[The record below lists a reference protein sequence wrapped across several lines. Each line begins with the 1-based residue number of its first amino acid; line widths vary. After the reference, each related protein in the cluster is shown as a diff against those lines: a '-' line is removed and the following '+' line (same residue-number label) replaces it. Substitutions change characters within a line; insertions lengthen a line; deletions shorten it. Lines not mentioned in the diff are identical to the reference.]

1 MGQSQ
6 PEIGLGLLYLQD
18 LRARMQGVRQL
29 GEGAMRQLVP
39 EHWHAVLDE
48 GENSVAVIV
57 QHLSGN
63 MHSRWGNFLQAD
75 GEAGSRNRDA
85 EFEDA
90 GLTQGQLWAH
100 WDAGWAVFQGVLDQL
115 QPEDL
120 KGTLS
125 IRGEVH
131 TVLAAIQR
139 QLSHYSG
146 HVYQIVLLSRHWA
159 GADWQTLSI
168 ARGQSAEFN
177 RLKMGETG
185 QESG

>member
-1 MGQSQ
+1 MNQ
-6 PEIGLGLLYLQD
+6 PGAGYEFGLLYLQD
-18 LRARMQGVRQL
+18 LRERVQGLRAL
-29 GEGAMRQLVP
+29 GEGAMSQLSP
-39 EHWHAVLDE
+39 EHWQAALGRD
-48 GENSVAVIV
+48 ENSVAVII

-63 MHSRWGNFLQAD
+63 MHSRWSNFLMAD
-75 GEAGSRNRDA
+75 GESGSRNRDA

-90 GLTQGQLWAH
+90 GLTPGQLLVR
-100 WDAGWAVFQGVLDQL
+100 WDAGWAVCQGELEKL
-115 QPEDL
+115 QPQDL
-120 KGTLS
+120 TRTLS
-125 IRGEVH
+125 IRGEAH
-131 TVLAAIQR
+131 TVLGAIQR

-146 HVYQIVLLSRHWA
+146 HVYQIVLLARHWV

>member
-1 MGQSQ
+1 MDQTQ
-6 PEIGLGLLYLQD
+6 PELEFGLLYLQD
-18 LRARMQGVRQL
+18 VQVRVQGVREL
-29 GEGAMRQLVP
+29 GEVAMRQLSP
-39 EHWHAVLDE
+39 EYWHAVLGE
-48 GENSVAVIV
+48 GENSVTVIF

-63 MHSRWGNFLQAD
+63 MHSRWENFLKTD
-75 GEAGSRNRDA
+75 GESRSRNRDA

-90 GLTQGQLWAH
+90 GLTPEQLWAR
-100 WDAGWAVFQGVLDQL
+100 WDAGWAVFQGALDQL

-120 KGTLS
+120 TRTLS

-139 QLSHYSG
+139 QLCHYSG
-146 HVYQIVLLSRHWA
+146 HMYQIVLLARHWA
-159 GADWQTLSI
+159 GADWRTLSI
-168 ARGQSAEFN
+168 TRGQSAEFN

>member
-1 MGQSQ
+1 
-6 PEIGLGLLYLQD
+6 
-18 LRARMQGVRQL
+18 
-29 GEGAMRQLVP
+29 MRQLLP
-39 EHWHAVLDE
+39 GHWHWHAVLGE

-63 MHSRWGNFLQAD
+63 MHSRWSNFLTAD
-75 GEAGSRNRDA
+75 GESGSRNRDA

-90 GLTQGQLWAH
+90 SLTQGQLWAR
-100 WDAGWAVFQGVLDQL
+100 WDAGWAVFQGALDQL
-115 QPEDL
+115 QPQDL
-120 KGTLS
+120 TRTLS

-146 HVYQIVLLSRHWA
+146 HVYQIVSLARHWT